1 MAEHMEV
8 QEQNAPSDS
17 LIKKIFKNITIE
29 PMFLCYFSPF
39 FFGGVFIKNMYYE
52 ISCRNNIHKHTN
64 ISKDIC
70 QLFVRKEAY
79 GINCGNETMKNVTED
94 ALNIISVK
102 HSQIFELVRDNL
114 TSVVEAICRIED
126 DVQVHLANIN
136 AIINPI
142 STFGPLIIILFA
154 AGWSDKKGRRVPC
167 MIFPFLGEAFGFLC
181 NCLIR
186 FLI

>member
-1 MAEHMEV
+1 MAKNMEV
-8 QEQNAPSDS
+8 QEQNAPSES

-29 PMFLCYFSPF
+29 PMFLCYFFPF
-39 FFGGVFIKNMYYE
+39 FFGGVFIDNMNFE

-167 MIFPFLGEAFGFLC
+167 MIFPFLGEDFGFLC

>member
-1 MAEHMEV
+1 MANNKEV
-8 QEQNAPSDS
+8 QEQGAQSDS

-29 PMFLCYFSPF
+29 PMFLCYFFPF
-39 FFGGVFIKNMYYE
+39 FFGGVFINNMNFE
-52 ISCRNNIHKHTN
+52 ISCRNNIDKFTN
-64 ISKDIC
+64 LSKDIC

-79 GINCGNETMKNVTED
+79 GISCRSDTISNVTED
-94 ALNIISVK
+94 IMSIISLK
-102 HSQIFELVRDNL
+102 HSSIFELVRDNL
-114 TSVVEAICRIED
+114 TSVVEALCKVENE
-126 DVQVHLANIN
+126 VQVHLANID
-136 AIINPI
+136 AIRTPI

-181 NCLIR
+181 NCLIQ